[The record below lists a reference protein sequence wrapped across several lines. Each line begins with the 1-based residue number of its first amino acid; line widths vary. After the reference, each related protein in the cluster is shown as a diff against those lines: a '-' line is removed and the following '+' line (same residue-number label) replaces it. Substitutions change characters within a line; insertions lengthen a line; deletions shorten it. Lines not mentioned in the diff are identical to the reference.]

1 MKPSSAHSFPD
12 AEVLDWKLASDRL
25 ELGVSDVFFEGQSR
39 GPAKLVFPLLRP
51 ASSMSYD
58 HDSKKWVSEVKVE
71 RLKDLCEFH
80 LKKEEHY
87 SLKGFGRE
95 SGRWLAVGILSREAQ
110 ITW

>member
-12 AEVLDWKLASDRL
+12 AQVVDWKLSDDRL
-25 ELGVSDVFFEGQSR
+25 ELEMSGVFFDGQSR
-39 GPAKLVFPLLRP
+39 GRAKLVFPLLRP
-51 ASSMSYD
+51 ATAMWYD
-58 HDSKKWVSEVKVE
+58 HDSKQWVSAVKVE
-71 RLKDLCEFH
+71 PLKDVCEFH

-95 SGRWLAVGILSREAQ
+95 SGRWLAVGILSSEAQ